1 MAEKEKKAASR
12 KRVAAVAGI
21 VAAVIGLS
29 SYWYTNYQVPHQNAV
44 AAYDK
49 AVANLNSRNSKLD
62 ETISNLQNLMGAG
75 DEPLD
80 AGTLD
85 AASAAIGKAQAARQD
100 APEMPSDT
108 DEIVQT
114 ASEIDGMGDYSA
126 QLAELDGAQVNLQ
139 NSIDQLKL
147 VTNLTEQFV
156 IERLTGLPNITG
168 VEAVTEQ
175 NDPNGKLG
183 KQGGYSAT
191 VYFSSDLVD
200 SSETYADEAYTG
212 IPAVGADGGGAVEV
226 YANVD
231 DAQERDAY
239 LGAFDGGLLS
249 SGSHVVVGTCVVRT
263 SDLLTASQQQT
274 MQDAIIAS
282 LTRLG

>member
-44 AAYDK
+44 AAYDE

-80 AGTLD
+80 AGALD

-147 VTNLTEQFV
+147 VTNPTEQFV

-200 SSETYADEAYTG
+200 SSKTYADEAYTG

-274 MQDAIIAS
+274 MQDAIIVS